1 MKTFEG
7 RKVIEEQL
15 VYGLEGSENVYKYL
29 PGKLISIPSRKGV
42 KKAFSRRQ
50 ILVNG
55 HFAKSFDIVSNNDQI
70 KVLEYI
76 GTISKEYDLDLNI
89 LYEDDFIAIVEKP
102 PGIPTSGNKWKT
114 LQNAIPGN
122 VKGSKQGDALSV
134 PLTVHRL
141 DAKTHGLVIIA
152 KTSTARIRLGEMFEQ
167 RKIQKTYTAIVQGEI
182 SGDGIFESDVDGK
195 HAITHYRAKESFAHV
210 KDKWNTILE
219 LSPETGRKH
228 QLRVH
233 LSEAGHPI
241 VGDVK
246 YSSKSDVLKGKG
258 FFLSANRIE
267 FQHPITNEKI
277 EVATDLPNKFN
288 RYIDRMERWY
298 KRVNEN

>member
-7 RKVIEEQL
+7 RKIIEEQL
-15 VYGLEGSENVYKYL
+15 VHGLEGAQNVYEYL
-29 PGKLISIPSRKGV
+29 PGKLICIPSRKGV
-42 KKAFSRRQ
+42 KKAFGRRQ
-50 ILVNG
+50 ILING
-55 HFAKSFDIVSNNDQI
+55 KVAKSFDSVSNNDQI
-70 KVLEYI
+70 QVLEYL
-76 GTISKEYDLDLNI
+76 GTVSKVYDLSLNV
-89 LYEDDFIAIVEKP
+89 LFEDDFLAIVEKP
-102 PGIPTSGNKWKT
+102 PGLPTSGNKWKT

-122 VKGSKQGDALSV
+122 VKSSSHADSLSV

-152 KTSTARIRLGEMFEQ
+152 KTSTSRIRLGELFEQ
-167 RKIQKTYTAIVQGEI
+167 RKVQKTYTAIVQGEI
-182 SGDGIFESDVDGK
+182 KGEGIFESEVDHK
-195 HAITHYRAKESFAHV
+195 HALTHYRAKESFAHV
-210 KDKWNTILE
+210 QDKWNTIIE
-219 LSPETGRKH
+219 LSPVTGRKH

-267 FQHPITNEKI
+267 FEHPFTNEKI
-277 EVATDLPNKFN
+277 IVAVDLPNKFY
-288 RYIDRMERWY
+288 RYIDRMKRWH
-298 KRVNEN
+298 KRLNRD